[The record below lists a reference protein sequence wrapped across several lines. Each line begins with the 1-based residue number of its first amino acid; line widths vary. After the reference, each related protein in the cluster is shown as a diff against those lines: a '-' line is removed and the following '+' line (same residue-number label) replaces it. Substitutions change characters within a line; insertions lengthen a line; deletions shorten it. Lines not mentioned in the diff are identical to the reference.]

1 MEGSIEVRISLANP
15 ENVRAVVNVHQI
27 TTREDIDWLI
37 NRLRAVK
44 RLLPKPITLG
54 VTHDRK
60 DAVHLVGSSQ
70 LEDQVYKV

>member
-1 MEGSIEVRISLANP
+1 MEGSIEVRINLANLRS
-15 ENVRAVVNVHQI
+15 VKVIVNAHQI

-37 NRLRAVK
+37 NRLQAVK
-44 RLLPKPITLG
+44 RLMPKSVTQG

-70 LEDQVYKV
+70 LEDEVHKV